1 MPSTCLQKEKN
12 AIELDET
19 LDSGCEQSAQNEKAA
34 ELMLKPCVRCL
45 QLFELTLLTCIA
57 LKPQPRKSK
66 PGVIHECRCHG
77 QRAHASHVSRC
88 AFIRRGGIRIEI
100 GD

>member
-66 PGVIHECRCHG
+66 PGESMNVDAMGSVPTLPMCRDAPLSEG
-77 QRAHASHVSRC
+77 VAL
-88 AFIRRGGIRIEI
+88 G
-100 GD
+100 